1 MNELTRWKVTA
12 ASLRMDVDNQRII
25 INGLDAAIGRQ
36 QVTIGDLQTELAAKD
51 REIIRLRGM
60 VGRGGKL
67 VERLRDM
74 LAGAE

>member
-74 LAGAE
+74 LGGAV

>member
-1 MNELTRWKVTA
+1 MTMWKVTA

-74 LAGAE
+74 LAGAA

>member
-1 MNELTRWKVTA
+1 MEDAYWQRKAQTLQLAVTE
-12 ASLRMDVDNQRII
+12 QKRII
-25 INGLDAAIGRQ
+25 DDLDASIGKQ

-74 LAGAE
+74 LAGAA